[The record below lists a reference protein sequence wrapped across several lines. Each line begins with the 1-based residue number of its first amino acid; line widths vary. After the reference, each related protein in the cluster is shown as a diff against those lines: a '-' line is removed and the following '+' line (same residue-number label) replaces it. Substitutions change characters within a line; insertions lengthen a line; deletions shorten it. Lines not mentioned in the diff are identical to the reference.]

1 MMDRLANV
9 NNRLLAMLPEED
21 LVLLAPHLQTVALKQ
36 DAVVMRS
43 GDRIEHVYF
52 PHSGTVSFMVD
63 MPNGQTV
70 ACAIVGRE
78 GALGALSVL
87 GPSRSTTSAV
97 VRSPGVASQ
106 ISASRFHIAVGQ
118 SRAIRQMVEIH
129 ARAVLAQIQQV
140 AACNA
145 LHPVENC
152 MAKWLL
158 HIHDRMETNV
168 LPITQETLAQLLGV
182 RRTTVTQ
189 AVQKLR
195 ASGAVRYPACHDR
208 GCRQAA
214 VGRRSMRVLRHHTPS
229 HRAHFFT
236 ANAEAI
242 PRQGRARGRAGQ
254 TSRHMT
260 TSCVLPS
267 AAG

>member
-1 MMDRLANV
+1 MMDRVANV

-97 VRSPGVASQ
+97 VRSPGTASQ

-145 LHPVENC
+145 LHPVENR

-158 HIHDRMETNV
+158 HIHDRMESNM

-195 ASGAVRYPACHDR
+195 VSGAVRYDRRAMLEVVDRPRLEEGACECYGIIRRQVELIFSQQTLKPSPGKPAR
-208 GCRQAA
+208 
-214 VGRRSMRVLRHHTPS
+214 
-229 HRAHFFT
+229 
-236 ANAEAI
+236 EA
-242 PRQGRARGRAGQ
+242 
-254 TSRHMT
+254 
-260 TSCVLPS
+260 LPVKPP
-267 AAG
+267 AI